1 MKIERSILTVTLI
14 AAAATAWAQLA
25 PPDPQ
30 QGQLPPG
37 AQPPHMQQRGP
48 GPAQRGGPQGD
59 PMAENFFPPELVMQ
73 NQQVLGLTDE
83 QKTTIRETMQKF
95 MGRLTD
101 LQWQQSAE
109 QETMTSMLK
118 QEHLDETKVLAQLDK
133 LLKIENEIKRMH
145 LSVMIKIKNTL
156 TAEQQAKLR
165 EIMQQPRMPQMGVQ
179 QGQLPPG
186 GPRE

>member
-14 AAAATAWAQLA
+14 AAAATAWAQFA

-30 QGQLPPG
+30 QGQVPPG
-37 AQPPHMQQRGP
+37 PQPPQMQQRGP
-48 GPAQRGGPQGD
+48 GQAQRGGPQGD

-73 NQQVLGLTDE
+73 NQQVIGLTDE

-95 MGRLTD
+95 MGKFTD

-109 QETMTSMLK
+109 QETMNSLLK
-118 QEHLDETKVLAQLDK
+118 QEHPDETKVLAQLDK
-133 LLKIENEIKRMH
+133 VLKIENEIKRIH
-145 LSVMIKIKNTL
+145 LSIMIKIKNTL
-156 TAEQQAKLR
+156 TTEQQAKLR
-165 EIMQQPRMPQMGVQ
+165 QIMRQPWMPPMGAQ
-179 QGQLPPG
+179 QGQPPPG